1 MRVYFVCNNCFLET
15 RIPGSYTDRFD
26 LAARF
31 EKPNILMCKYCNAP
45 NQLNI
50 NRVFTKLNF
59 AALFSVFI
67 VLSVVSGLI
76 AFHYYELFV
85 RGRSLNIALRG
96 LAAML
101 SGFVPIAVFLVFVIN
116 ENKRVKL
123 FNNSRV

>member
-1 MRVYFVCNNCFLET
+1 
-15 RIPGSYTDRFD
+15 
-26 LAARF
+26 
-31 EKPNILMCKYCNAP
+31 MCKYCNAP